1 MLNVLRAFGAASLML
16 AAAFAQA
23 QLSAKEN
30 AAVDELKRAYD
41 ELDELTSR
49 PTFTMD
55 ELKEANRK
63 VKEKTDA
70 LNKTFSEPH
79 DSKPTKSKEGGS
91 NKGGS
96 SQYSRYQ

>member
-1 MLNVLRAFGAASLML
+1 MLNVLRAFGAAGLML

-23 QLSAKEN
+23 QLSVKEN
-30 AAVDELKRAYD
+30 AAVDDLKRAYD

-70 LNKTFSEPH
+70 LNKAFNEPH
-79 DSKPTKSKEGGS
+79 DSEPTKSKKGGS
-91 NKGGS
+91 KKGGS
-96 SQYSRYQ
+96 SEYSIYQ